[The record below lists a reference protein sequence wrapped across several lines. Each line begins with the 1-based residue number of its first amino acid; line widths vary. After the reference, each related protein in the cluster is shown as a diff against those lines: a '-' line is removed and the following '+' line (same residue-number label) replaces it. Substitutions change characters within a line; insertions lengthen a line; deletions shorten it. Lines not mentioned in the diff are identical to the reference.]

1 VTLPAPAALSVL
13 PVTGIGEIGAGDD
26 LADMIVRHFPA
37 LHGGDVVVVSSKIV
51 SKAEG
56 RTLLAPDREAAITAE
71 TVRLVA
77 RRRDT
82 RIVETRQGLVMAAA
96 GVDASN
102 VEPGVILLLP
112 VDPDASAR
120 TIRAGVRDRLG
131 VDVAVVVT
139 DSIGRPWRQGV
150 VDIAIGVAGL
160 AAAHDLRGGK
170 DSYGN
175 LLEVTVVAVAD
186 EIAAAA
192 ELVKTK
198 LGAVPVVVVRGLEG
212 WLTPEDG
219 PGARALLRPAADDMF
234 SLGTAEAMR
243 AAVTSR
249 RTVRE
254 FTAEPVDPAAVDRA
268 IAAAL
273 TAPAPHHSTPFRFR
287 VLTGDAK
294 YRFLDALRDA
304 WTADLRGDDFTP
316 DQITRRLRR
325 GDVLRRAPLV
335 IVPCVTAEAW
345 HTYPDV
351 ERNAAERDMFIA
363 AGGGAVQSLLIAL
376 SAEGLGSCWVSS
388 TLFCA
393 AETRAALNLPAD
405 WHPLGAVGVGV
416 AGGDPR
422 PRPALDLDTFRTW
435 SSGPGGPGW

>member
-1 VTLPAPAALSVL
+1 VNLPAPVALTLL
-13 PVTGIGEIGAGDD
+13 PVTGIGEVTDGDE
-26 LADMIVRHFPA
+26 LAQLIVRQFPA
-37 LHGGDVVVVSSKIV
+37 LQDGDVLVVSSKIV

-56 RTLLAPDREAAITAE
+56 RSVQAPDREDAITAE
-71 TVRLVA
+71 TVRVVA

-82 RIVETRQGLVMAAA
+82 RIVATRHGLVLAAA

-102 VEPGVILLLP
+102 VEPGTVLLLP
-112 VDPDASAR
+112 EDPDASAR
-120 TIRAGVRDRLG
+120 TLRAGVRDRLG
-131 VDVAVVVT
+131 VNVAVVIT
-139 DSIGRPWRQGV
+139 DSLGRPWRQGV

-160 AAAHDLRGGK
+160 EPAHDLRGGK
-170 DSYGN
+170 DDYGN

-198 LGAVPVVVVRGLEG
+198 LGAVPVVVVRGLG
-212 WLTPEDG
+212 AWLTASDG
-219 PGARALLRPAADDMF
+219 PGARALIRPAEDDMF

-243 AAVTSR
+243 AAVTAR

-254 FTAEPVDPAAVDRA
+254 FTDEEVNPAAVDRA

-287 VLTGDAK
+287 VLAEAAK
-294 YRFLDALRDA
+294 HTFLDALRDT
-304 WTADLRGDDFTP
+304 WIADLRGDGFTSE
-316 DQITRRLRR
+316 QITRRLRR

-345 HTYPDV
+345 HTYPDPD
-351 ERNAAERDMFIA
+351 RNASERDMFLT

-388 TLFCA
+388 TLFCV
-393 AETRAALNLPAD
+393 AETRTALNLPAD
-405 WHPLGAVGVGV
+405 WHPLGAVAVGV
-416 AGGDPR
+416 PAGDPR
-422 PRPALDLDTFRTW
+422 PRPDLDLDRFRTW
-435 SSGPGGPGW
+435 RW

>member
-1 VTLPAPAALSVL
+1 VNPPTPVALSAL
-13 PVTGIGEIGAGDD
+13 PVTGMPEVSTGDD
-26 LADMIVRHFPA
+26 LAELIVRHFPA
-37 LHGGDVVVVSSKIV
+37 LQDGDVLVVSSKIV

-56 RTLLAPDREAAITAE
+56 RAVQAPDREDAITAE
-71 TVRLVA
+71 TVRVVA

-82 RIVETRQGLVMAAA
+82 RIVETRHGLVLAAA

-102 VEPGVILLLP
+102 VEPGTVLLLP

-120 TIRAGVRDRLG
+120 AIRAGVRTRAG
-131 VDVAVVVT
+131 VDVAVVIT
-139 DSIGRPWRQGV
+139 DSLGRPWRQGV
-150 VDIAIGVAGL
+150 VDVAIGVAGL
-160 AAAHDLRGGK
+160 EPAHDLRGGK
-170 DSYGN
+170 DGYGN

-198 LGAVPVVVVRGLEG
+198 LGGVPVVVVRGLDA
-212 WLTPEDG
+212 WLTESDG
-219 PGARALLRPAADDMF
+219 PGARALVRPAADDMF
-234 SLGTAEAMR
+234 SLGTTEAMR
-243 AAVTSR
+243 AAVTAR

-254 FTAEPVDPAAVDRA
+254 FTEDPVHPAAVDRA

-273 TAPAPHHSTPFRFR
+273 TAPAPHHSTPFRFL
-287 VLTGDAK
+287 VLADAAK
-294 YRFLDALRDA
+294 HSFLDALRDT
-304 WTADLRGDDFTP
+304 WTADLRGDGMTE

-325 GDVLRRAPLV
+325 GDVLRRAPVV

-345 HTYPDV
+345 HTYPDPD
-351 ERNAAERDMFIA
+351 RNRSERDMFIT

-393 AETRAALNLPAD
+393 EETRAALNLPPD
-405 WHPLGAVGVGV
+405 WHPLGAIAIGVP
-416 AGGDPR
+416 AGDPR
-422 PRPALDLDTFRTW
+422 PRPEPDLDNFRSW
-435 SSGPGGPGW
+435 R